1 MVNLARRKSLKFLLD
16 LLALLPAYRNRSP
29 ARQCKPIEP
38 GHMCFQLHILF
49 GAFGEEIFS
58 YLHSRALNKTI
69 FCPFL
74 PSKILKNLLN
84 VRKPEV
90 ATQKKEEKKSSKIHI
105 RFRSIHD
112 EKEDSNRKR
121 ADTNPKRILFVLCK
135 HTKGILDRGPSQ
147 KCVNSISEK
156 TQIRLRGLIVSFLM
170 AFLLFHLHYAVV
182 VVFYGLFPLLIQ
194 VEHSRG
200 GGEPSGRD
208 SLSLL
213 Q

>member
-29 ARQCKPIEP
+29 ARSSLDTCV
-38 GHMCFQLHILF
+38 
-49 GAFGEEIFS
+49 FS
-58 YLHSRALNKTI
+58 YTSSSEPLGRKSSRIYILELLTKL
-69 FCPFL
+69 FFVPFL